1 MKTITLLAA
10 IAACLMALV
19 QVYFSYCSIIDIID
33 GYGLFDNIIINLIF
47 TLGYGML
54 STFFFLLY
62 KKQK

>member
-1 MKTITLLAA
+1 MKAITLLAA

-19 QVYFSYCSIIDIID
+19 QVYFLYCTIIDFIG
-33 GYGLFDNIIINLIF
+33 GYEIFATVLVNLIF

-62 KKQK
+62 FKK